1 MKNQASGTESFVPSF
16 RSTQNVNT
24 LQERYFRSLTDCEV
38 KTDIDRW
45 YVAVIFSICAGF
57 VFPPCFLVS
66 AYCLYKVRQ
75 NKKGGEHGK

>member
-1 MKNQASGTESFVPSF
+1 MKNQLSGTESFVPSF

-66 AYCLYKVRQ
+66 DYCLYKVRQ
-75 NKKGGEHGK
+75 NKKGGKHGK